1 MIGGDAIAKTIC
13 SNLVDDFKDNLCA
26 IIHQYRPVFLRENG
40 CLIVVP
46 TAVAMTLVATRI
58 VTRVMVLLL
67 VVAVVVVVVIEVV
80 VA

>member
-46 TAVAMTLVATRI
+46 TAMTLVATRI